1 MLRGYAMLRTL
12 TINNIALISFAEIDF
27 AKGLNIL
34 TGETGAGKSII
45 IDSLNFVLGERA
57 DKTLIRNGESEA
69 LVEAEFDEINTI
81 TQKILGEYE
90 IDFEDGLILS
100 RKMTE
105 DGKNVCR
112 INGMKVTV
120 SALKNIAQSLVDIYG
135 QHENSVLLNSDNH
148 IDILDNFIGESI
160 AIAKQEYIAAYKN
173 FKQIKSKLN
182 EYSKLTDVD
191 IRAEILSKQ
200 LEEINEANITIG
212 EEIELQKRCDM
223 YDNAEDIIRA
233 SNNAYTLLNG
243 DMENNAVD
251 NIYTAI
257 KELSSIEEYSAEISE
272 YISRLDETRIEL
284 RDIASS
290 VESIS
295 SGISVDEYEAQRDIA
310 RLSKIHNIEGK
321 YGDTEEKVL
330 AYRDK
335 IAAEVE
341 ELSNYSFMIEKLTDD
356 YNSALDNLEQKGID
370 LSDVR
375 KNYAKQFEKLVTAEL
390 KELGMPNTGFEV
402 DIVTYNDIETIANK
416 ASNNGIDIVEFLI
429 SPNLGEPLKP
439 LKKVISGGEMS
450 RFMLAIKKIT
460 AQIDGVN
467 VMVFDEI
474 DTGISG
480 KIAQVVANKLYD
492 ISNSKQVLAVTHL
505 PQLASMADAHYL
517 IEKTTD
523 NMRTNTNVK
532 LLDSTQSA
540 LEIAKMIDGI
550 SASESAVLHAEKL
563 LEIAKEYKNSQNQA

>member
-1 MLRGYAMLRTL
+1 MLRTL

-356 YNSALDNLEQKGID
+356 YNAALDNLEQKGID

-375 KNYAKQFEKLVTAEL
+375 KNYAKQFENLVTAEL

>member
-1 MLRGYAMLRTL
+1 MLRTL

-69 LVEAEFDEINTI
+69 LVEAEFDEINAI

-356 YNSALDNLEQKGID
+356 YNLALDNLEQKGID

>member
-1 MLRGYAMLRTL
+1 MLRTL

-69 LVEAEFDEINTI
+69 LVEAEFDEINLP
-81 TQKILGEYE
+81 TQKILQEYE

-120 SALKNIAQSLVDIYG
+120 SALKNIASSLVDIYG

-148 IDILDNFIGESI
+148 IDILDNFIGENI
-160 AIAKQEYIAAYKN
+160 QLAKQEYLTAYKN
-173 FKQIKSKLN
+173 FRQIKAKLS
-182 EYSKLTDVD
+182 EYNKMTDVD
-191 IRAEILSKQ
+191 IRVEILQKQ
-200 LEEINEANITIG
+200 LQEINDANIVVG
-212 EEIELQKRCDM
+212 EEEELQKRCDM
-223 YDNAEDIIRA
+223 YENAEDIVRA

-243 DMENNAVD
+243 DMENNACD

-257 KELSSIEEYSAEISE
+257 KELGNIEEFDSNIKG
-272 YISRLDETRIEL
+272 YISRLDEARIEIA
-284 RDIASS
+284 DIASS
-290 VESIS
+290 IESIS
-295 SGISVDEYEAQRDIA
+295 NGVSVDEYEAQRDIS
-310 RLSKIHNIEGK
+310 RLHTIHNIEGK
-321 YGDTEEKVL
+321 YGDSEEKVL

-335 IAAEVE
+335 IALEVD
-341 ELSNYSFMIEKLTDD
+341 ELSNYSFMLEKLTND
-356 YNSALDNLEQKGID
+356 YNIALDILEQKGID

-375 KNYAKQFEKLVTAEL
+375 KNYAKQFEKLVITEL

-416 ASNNGIDIVEFLI
+416 AGSNGIDIVEFLI

-523 NMRTNTNVK
+523 NLRTNTNAK
-532 LLDSTQSA
+532 LLNSNQSA
-540 LEIAKMIDGI
+540 FEIAKMIDGI
-550 SASESAVLHAEKL
+550 SASESAVLHASKL
-563 LEIAKEYKNSQNQA
+563 IEIANEYKSK

>member
-1 MLRGYAMLRTL
+1 MLRTL

-69 LVEAEFDEINTI
+69 LVEAEFDEINLP
-81 TQKILGEYE
+81 TQKILQEYE

-120 SALKNIAQSLVDIYG
+120 SALKNIASSLVDIYG
-135 QHENSVLLNSDNH
+135 QHENSALLNSDNH
-148 IDILDNFIGESI
+148 IDILDNFIGENI
-160 AIAKQEYIAAYKN
+160 QLAKQEYLTAYKN
-173 FKQIKSKLN
+173 FRQIKAKLS
-182 EYSKLTDVD
+182 EYNKMTDVD
-191 IRAEILSKQ
+191 IRVEILQKQ
-200 LEEINEANITIG
+200 LQEINDANIVVG
-212 EEIELQKRCDM
+212 EEEELQKRCDM
-223 YDNAEDIIRA
+223 YENAEDIVRA

-243 DMENNAVD
+243 DMENNACD

-257 KELSSIEEYSAEISE
+257 KELGNIEEFDSNIKG
-272 YISRLDETRIEL
+272 YISRLDEARIEIA
-284 RDIASS
+284 DIASS
-290 VESIS
+290 IESIS
-295 SGISVDEYEAQRDIA
+295 NGVSVDEYEAQRDIS
-310 RLSKIHNIEGK
+310 RLHTIHNIEGK
-321 YGDTEEKVL
+321 YGDSEEKVL

-335 IAAEVE
+335 IALEVD
-341 ELSNYSFMIEKLTDD
+341 ELSNYSFMLEKLTND
-356 YNSALDNLEQKGID
+356 YNIALDILEQKGID

-375 KNYAKQFEKLVTAEL
+375 KNYAKQFEKLVITEL

-416 ASNNGIDIVEFLI
+416 AGSNGIDIVEFLI

-523 NMRTNTNVK
+523 NLRTNTNAK
-532 LLDSTQSA
+532 LLNSNQSA
-540 LEIAKMIDGI
+540 FEIAKMIDGI
-550 SASESAVLHAEKL
+550 SASESAVLHASKL
-563 LEIAKEYKNSQNQA
+563 IEIANEYKSK

>member
-1 MLRGYAMLRTL
+1 MLRTL

-69 LVEAEFDEINTI
+69 LVEAEFDEINLP
-81 TQKILGEYE
+81 TQKILQEYE

-120 SALKNIAQSLVDIYG
+120 SALKNIASSLVDIYG

-148 IDILDNFIGESI
+148 IDILDNFIGENI
-160 AIAKQEYIAAYKN
+160 QLAKQEYLTAYKN
-173 FKQIKSKLN
+173 FRQIKAKLS
-182 EYSKLTDVD
+182 EYNKMTDVD
-191 IRAEILSKQ
+191 IRVEILQKQ
-200 LEEINEANITIG
+200 LQEINDANIVVG
-212 EEIELQKRCDM
+212 EEEELQKRCDM
-223 YDNAEDIIRA
+223 YENAEDIVRA

-243 DMENNAVD
+243 DMENNACD

-257 KELSSIEEYSAEISE
+257 KELGNIEEFDSNIKG
-272 YISRLDETRIEL
+272 YISRLDEARIEIA
-284 RDIASS
+284 DIASS
-290 VESIS
+290 IESIS
-295 SGISVDEYEAQRDIA
+295 NGVSVDEYEAQRDIS
-310 RLSKIHNIEGK
+310 RLHTIHNIEGK
-321 YGDTEEKVL
+321 YGDSEEKVL

-335 IAAEVE
+335 IALEVD
-341 ELSNYSFMIEKLTDD
+341 ELSNYSFMLEKLTND
-356 YNSALDNLEQKGID
+356 YNIALDILEQKGID

-375 KNYAKQFEKLVTAEL
+375 KNYAKQFEKLVITEL

-416 ASNNGIDIVEFLI
+416 AGSNGIDIVEFLI

-523 NMRTNTNVK
+523 NLRTNTNAK
-532 LLDSTQSA
+532 LLNSNQSA
-540 LEIAKMIDGI
+540 FEIAKMIDGI
-550 SASESAVLHAEKL
+550 SAIESAVLHASKL
-563 LEIAKEYKNSQNQA
+563 IEIANEYKSK

>member
-1 MLRGYAMLRTL
+1 MLRTL

-27 AKGLNIL
+27 ARGLNIL

-57 DKTLIRNGESEA
+57 DKTLIRNGENEA
-69 LVEAEFDEINTI
+69 VVEAEFDEINLI
-81 TQKILGEYE
+81 TQKILQEYE

-112 INGMKVTV
+112 INGIKVTV
-120 SALKNIAQSLVDIYG
+120 SALKNIASSLVDIYG

-148 IDILDNFIGESI
+148 IDILDNFIGEKI
-160 AIAKQEYIAAYKN
+160 AFAKQEYLDAYKN

-182 EYSKLTDVD
+182 EYSKMTDVD
-191 IRAEILSKQ
+191 IKVEILNKQ
-200 LEEINEANITIG
+200 LEEINEVNICIG
-212 EEIELQKRCDM
+212 EEEELQKKCEM
-223 YDNAEDIIRA
+223 YENAEDILRT
-233 SNNAYTLLNG
+233 SDNVYTLLNG
-243 DMENNAVD
+243 DMQNNACD

-257 KELSSIEEYSAEISE
+257 RELGKIEEYNNEIAG
-272 YISRLDETRIEL
+272 YISRLDEARIEIA
-284 RDIASS
+284 DIASS
-290 VESIS
+290 VESIAS
-295 SGISVDEYEAQRDIA
+295 SVSVDEYEAQRDIA
-310 RLSKIHNIEGK
+310 RLAQIHNLEGK
-321 YGDTEEKVL
+321 YGDSEEKII

-335 IAAEVE
+335 IAEEIE
-341 ELSNYSFMIEKLTDD
+341 ELSNYSFMLEKLTND
-356 YNSALDNLEQKGID
+356 YIIALDNLEQKGID

-375 KNYAKQFEKLVTAEL
+375 KTYAKQFENLVVSEL
-390 KELGMPNTGFEV
+390 KELGMSNTGFEV

-416 ASNNGIDIVEFLI
+416 AGSNGIDIVEFLI

-505 PQLASMADAHYL
+505 PQLASMADCHYL

-532 LLDSTQSA
+532 LLNNEQSA
-540 LEIAKMIDGI
+540 FEIAKMIDGI

-563 LEIAKEYKNSQNQA
+563 LEIAKEYKQK

>member
-1 MLRGYAMLRTL
+1 MLRTL

-69 LVEAEFDEINTI
+69 LVEAEFDEINLP
-81 TQKILGEYE
+81 TQKILQEYE

-120 SALKNIAQSLVDIYG
+120 SALKNIASSLVDIYG

-148 IDILDNFIGESI
+148 IDILDNFIGENI
-160 AIAKQEYIAAYKN
+160 QLAKQEYLTAYKN
-173 FKQIKSKLN
+173 FRQIKAKLS
-182 EYSKLTDVD
+182 EYNKMTDVD
-191 IRAEILSKQ
+191 IRVEILQKQ
-200 LEEINEANITIG
+200 LQEINDANIVVG
-212 EEIELQKRCDM
+212 EEEELQKRCDM
-223 YDNAEDIIRA
+223 YENAEEIVRA

-243 DMENNAVD
+243 DMENNACD

-257 KELSSIEEYSAEISE
+257 KELGNIEEFDSNIKG
-272 YISRLDETRIEL
+272 YISRLDEARIEIA
-284 RDIASS
+284 DIASS
-290 VESIS
+290 IESIS
-295 SGISVDEYEAQRDIA
+295 NGVSVDEYEAQRDIS
-310 RLSKIHNIEGK
+310 RLHTIHNIEGK
-321 YGDTEEKVL
+321 YGDSEEKVL

-335 IAAEVE
+335 IALEVD
-341 ELSNYSFMIEKLTDD
+341 ELSNYSFMLEKLTND
-356 YNSALDNLEQKGID
+356 YNIALDILEQKGID

-375 KNYAKQFEKLVTAEL
+375 KNYAKQFEKLVITEL

-416 ASNNGIDIVEFLI
+416 AGSNGIDIVEFLI

-523 NMRTNTNVK
+523 NLRTNTNVK
-532 LLDSTQSA
+532 LLNSNQSA
-540 LEIAKMIDGI
+540 FEIAKMIDGI
-550 SASESAVLHAEKL
+550 SASESAVLHASKL
-563 LEIAKEYKNSQNQA
+563 IEIANEYKSK

>member
-1 MLRGYAMLRTL
+1 MLRTL

-69 LVEAEFDEINTI
+69 LVEAEFDEINLP
-81 TQKILGEYE
+81 TQKILQEYE
-90 IDFEDGLILS
+90 IDFEYGLILS

-120 SALKNIAQSLVDIYG
+120 SALKNIASSLVDIYG

-148 IDILDNFIGESI
+148 IDILDNFIGENI
-160 AIAKQEYIAAYKN
+160 QLAKQEYLTAYKN
-173 FKQIKSKLN
+173 FRQIKAKLS
-182 EYSKLTDVD
+182 EYNKMTDVD
-191 IRAEILSKQ
+191 IRVEILQKQ
-200 LEEINEANITIG
+200 LQEINDANIVVG
-212 EEIELQKRCDM
+212 EEEELQKRCDM
-223 YDNAEDIIRA
+223 YENAEDIVRA

-243 DMENNAVD
+243 DMENNACD

-257 KELSSIEEYSAEISE
+257 KELGNIEEFDSNIKG
-272 YISRLDETRIEL
+272 YISRLDEARIEIA
-284 RDIASS
+284 DIASS
-290 VESIS
+290 IESIS
-295 SGISVDEYEAQRDIA
+295 NGVSVDEYEAQRDIS
-310 RLSKIHNIEGK
+310 RLHTIHNIEGK
-321 YGDTEEKVL
+321 YGDSEEKVL

-335 IAAEVE
+335 IALEVD
-341 ELSNYSFMIEKLTDD
+341 ELSNYSFMLEKLTND
-356 YNSALDNLEQKGID
+356 YNIALDILEQKGID

-375 KNYAKQFEKLVTAEL
+375 KNYAKQFEKLVITEL

-416 ASNNGIDIVEFLI
+416 AGSNGIDIVEFLI

-523 NMRTNTNVK
+523 NLRTNTNVK
-532 LLDSTQSA
+532 LLNSNQSA
-540 LEIAKMIDGI
+540 FEIAKMIDGI
-550 SASESAVLHAEKL
+550 SASESAVLHASKL
-563 LEIAKEYKNSQNQA
+563 IEIANEYKSK

>member
-1 MLRGYAMLRTL
+1 MLRTL

-69 LVEAEFDEINTI
+69 LVEAEFDEINLP
-81 TQKILGEYE
+81 TQKILQEYE

-120 SALKNIAQSLVDIYG
+120 SALKNIASSLVDIYG

-148 IDILDNFIGESI
+148 IDILDNFIGENI
-160 AIAKQEYIAAYKN
+160 QLAKQEYLTAYKN
-173 FKQIKSKLN
+173 FRQIKAKLS
-182 EYSKLTDVD
+182 EYNKMTDVD
-191 IRAEILSKQ
+191 IRVEILQKQ
-200 LEEINEANITIG
+200 LQEINDANIVIG
-212 EEIELQKRCDM
+212 EEEELQKRCDM
-223 YDNAEDIIRA
+223 YENAEDIVRA

-243 DMENNAVD
+243 DMENNACD

-257 KELSSIEEYSAEISE
+257 KELGNIEEFDSNIKG
-272 YISRLDETRIEL
+272 YISRLDEARIEIA
-284 RDIASS
+284 DIASS
-290 VESIS
+290 IESIS
-295 SGISVDEYEAQRDIA
+295 NGVSVDEYEAQRDIS
-310 RLSKIHNIEGK
+310 RLHTIHNIEGK
-321 YGDTEEKVL
+321 YGDSEEKVL

-335 IAAEVE
+335 IALEVD
-341 ELSNYSFMIEKLTDD
+341 ELSNYSFMLEKLTND
-356 YNSALDNLEQKGID
+356 YNIALDILEQKGID

-375 KNYAKQFEKLVTAEL
+375 KNYAKQFEKLVITEL

-416 ASNNGIDIVEFLI
+416 AGSNGIDIVEFLI

-523 NMRTNTNVK
+523 NLRTNTNVK
-532 LLDSTQSA
+532 LLNSNQSA
-540 LEIAKMIDGI
+540 FEIAKMIDGI
-550 SASESAVLHAEKL
+550 SASESAVLHASKL
-563 LEIAKEYKNSQNQA
+563 IEIANEYKSK

>member
-1 MLRGYAMLRTL
+1 MLRTL

-69 LVEAEFDEINTI
+69 LVEAEFDEINLP
-81 TQKILGEYE
+81 TQKILQEYE

-120 SALKNIAQSLVDIYG
+120 SALKNIASSLVDIYG

-148 IDILDNFIGESI
+148 IDILDNFIGENI
-160 AIAKQEYIAAYKN
+160 QLAKQEYLTAYKN
-173 FKQIKSKLN
+173 FRQIKAKLS
-182 EYSKLTDVD
+182 EYNKMTDVD
-191 IRAEILSKQ
+191 IRVEILQKQ
-200 LEEINEANITIG
+200 LQEINDANIAIG
-212 EEIELQKRCDM
+212 EEEELQKRCDM
-223 YDNAEDIIRA
+223 YENAEDIVRA

-243 DMENNAVD
+243 DMENNACD

-257 KELSSIEEYSAEISE
+257 KELGNIEEFDSNIKG
-272 YISRLDETRIEL
+272 YISRLDEARIEIA
-284 RDIASS
+284 DIASS
-290 VESIS
+290 IESIS
-295 SGISVDEYEAQRDIA
+295 NGVSVDEYEAQRDIS
-310 RLSKIHNIEGK
+310 RLHTIHNIEGK
-321 YGDTEEKVL
+321 YGDSEEKVL

-335 IAAEVE
+335 IALEVD
-341 ELSNYSFMIEKLTDD
+341 ELSNYSFMLEKLTND
-356 YNSALDNLEQKGID
+356 YNIALDILEQKGID

-375 KNYAKQFEKLVTAEL
+375 KNYAKQFEKLVITEL

-416 ASNNGIDIVEFLI
+416 AGSNGIDIVEFLI

-523 NMRTNTNVK
+523 NLRTNTNVK
-532 LLDSTQSA
+532 LLNSNQSA
-540 LEIAKMIDGI
+540 FEIAKMIDGI
-550 SASESAVLHAEKL
+550 SASESAVLHASKL
-563 LEIAKEYKNSQNQA
+563 IEIANEYKSK

>member
-1 MLRGYAMLRTL
+1 MLRTL

-69 LVEAEFDEINTI
+69 LVEAEFDEINLP
-81 TQKILGEYE
+81 TQKILQEYE

-120 SALKNIAQSLVDIYG
+120 SALKNIASSLVDIYG

-148 IDILDNFIGESI
+148 IDILDNFIGENI
-160 AIAKQEYIAAYKN
+160 QLAKQEYLTAYKN
-173 FKQIKSKLN
+173 FRQIKAKLS
-182 EYSKLTDVD
+182 EYNKMTDVD
-191 IRAEILSKQ
+191 IRVEILQKQ
-200 LEEINEANITIG
+200 LQEINDANIVVG
-212 EEIELQKRCDM
+212 EEEELQKRCDM
-223 YDNAEDIIRA
+223 YENAEEIVRA

-243 DMENNAVD
+243 DMENNACD

-257 KELSSIEEYSAEISE
+257 KQLGNIEEFDSNIKG
-272 YISRLDETRIEL
+272 YISRLDEARIEIA
-284 RDIASS
+284 DIASS
-290 VESIS
+290 IESIS
-295 SGISVDEYEAQRDIA
+295 NGVSVDEYEAQRDIS
-310 RLSKIHNIEGK
+310 RLHTIHNIEGK
-321 YGDTEEKVL
+321 YGDSEEKVL

-335 IAAEVE
+335 IALEVD
-341 ELSNYSFMIEKLTDD
+341 ELSNYSFMLEKLTND
-356 YNSALDNLEQKGID
+356 YNIALDILEQKGID

-375 KNYAKQFEKLVTAEL
+375 KNYAKQFEKLVITEL

-416 ASNNGIDIVEFLI
+416 AGSNGIDIVEFLI

-523 NMRTNTNVK
+523 NLRTNTNVK
-532 LLDSTQSA
+532 LLNSNQSA
-540 LEIAKMIDGI
+540 FEIAKMIDGI
-550 SASESAVLHAEKL
+550 SASESAVLHASKL
-563 LEIAKEYKNSQNQA
+563 IEIANNYKSN

>member
-1 MLRGYAMLRTL
+1 MLRTL

-57 DKTLIRNGESEA
+57 DKTLIRNGECEA
-69 LVEAEFDEINTI
+69 LVEAEFDEINLP
-81 TQKILGEYE
+81 TQKILQEYE

-120 SALKNIAQSLVDIYG
+120 SALKNIASSLVDIYG

-148 IDILDNFIGESI
+148 IDILDNFIGENI
-160 AIAKQEYIAAYKN
+160 QLAKQEYLTAYKN
-173 FKQIKSKLN
+173 FRQIKAKLS
-182 EYSKLTDVD
+182 EYNKMTDVD
-191 IRAEILSKQ
+191 IRVEILQKQ
-200 LEEINEANITIG
+200 LQEINDANIVIG
-212 EEIELQKRCDM
+212 EEEELQKRCDM
-223 YDNAEDIIRA
+223 YDNAEEIVRA

-243 DMENNAVD
+243 DMENNACD

-257 KELSSIEEYSAEISE
+257 KELGNIEEFDSNIKD
-272 YISRLDETRIEL
+272 YISRLDEARIEIA
-284 RDIASS
+284 DIASS
-290 VESIS
+290 IESIS
-295 SGISVDEYEAQRDIA
+295 NGVSVDEYEAQRDIA
-310 RLSKIHNIEGK
+310 RLHTIHNIEGK
-321 YGDTEEKVL
+321 YGDSEEKVL

-335 IAAEVE
+335 IALEVD
-341 ELSNYSFMIEKLTDD
+341 ELSNYSFMLEKLTND
-356 YNSALDNLEQKGID
+356 YNIALDILEQKGID

-375 KNYAKQFEKLVTAEL
+375 KNYAKQFEKLVITEL

-416 ASNNGIDIVEFLI
+416 AGSNGIDIVEFLI

-523 NMRTNTNVK
+523 NLRTNTNVK
-532 LLDSTQSA
+532 LLNSNQSA
-540 LEIAKMIDGI
+540 FEIAKMIDGI
-550 SASESAVLHAEKL
+550 SASESAVLHASKL
-563 LEIAKEYKNSQNQA
+563 IEIANEYKSK

>member
-1 MLRGYAMLRTL
+1 MLRTL

-69 LVEAEFDEINTI
+69 LVEAEFDEINLP
-81 TQKILGEYE
+81 TQKILQEYE

-120 SALKNIAQSLVDIYG
+120 SALKNIASSLVDIYG

-148 IDILDNFIGESI
+148 IDILDNFIGENI
-160 AIAKQEYIAAYKN
+160 QLAKQEYLTAYKN
-173 FKQIKSKLN
+173 FRQIKAKLS
-182 EYSKLTDVD
+182 EYNKMTDVD
-191 IRAEILSKQ
+191 IRVEILQKQ
-200 LEEINEANITIG
+200 LQEINDANIVVG
-212 EEIELQKRCDM
+212 EEEELQKRCDM
-223 YDNAEDIIRA
+223 YENAEDIVRA

-243 DMENNAVD
+243 DMDNNACD

-257 KELSSIEEYSAEISE
+257 KELGNIEEFDSNIKG
-272 YISRLDETRIEL
+272 YISRLDEARIEIA
-284 RDIASS
+284 DIASS
-290 VESIS
+290 IESIS
-295 SGISVDEYEAQRDIA
+295 NGVSVDEYEAQRDIS
-310 RLSKIHNIEGK
+310 RLHTIHNIEGK
-321 YGDTEEKVL
+321 YGDSEEKVL

-335 IAAEVE
+335 IALEVD
-341 ELSNYSFMIEKLTDD
+341 ELSNYSFMLEKLTND
-356 YNSALDNLEQKGID
+356 YNIALDILEQKGID

-375 KNYAKQFEKLVTAEL
+375 KNYAKQFEKLVITEL

-416 ASNNGIDIVEFLI
+416 AGSNGIDIVEFLI

-517 IEKTTD
+517 IEKTTV
-523 NMRTNTNVK
+523 NLRTNTNVK
-532 LLDSTQSA
+532 LLNSNQSA
-540 LEIAKMIDGI
+540 FEIAKMIDGI
-550 SASESAVLHAEKL
+550 SASESAVLHASKL
-563 LEIAKEYKNSQNQA
+563 IEIANEYKSK

>member
-1 MLRGYAMLRTL
+1 MLRTL

-27 AKGLNIL
+27 ARGLNIL

-57 DKTLIRNGESEA
+57 DKTLIRNGENEA
-69 LVEAEFDEINTI
+69 VVEAEFDEINLI
-81 TQKILGEYE
+81 TQKILQEYE

-112 INGMKVTV
+112 INGIKVTV
-120 SALKNIAQSLVDIYG
+120 SALKNIASSLVDIYG

-148 IDILDNFIGESI
+148 IDILDNFIGEKI
-160 AIAKQEYIAAYKN
+160 AFAKQEYLDAYKN

-182 EYSKLTDVD
+182 EYSKMTDVD
-191 IRAEILSKQ
+191 IKVEILNKQ
-200 LEEINEANITIG
+200 LEEINEVNICIG
-212 EEIELQKRCDM
+212 EEEELQKKCEM
-223 YDNAEDIIRA
+223 YENAEDILRT
-233 SNNAYTLLNG
+233 SDNVYTLLNG
-243 DMENNAVD
+243 DMQNNACD

-257 KELSSIEEYSAEISE
+257 KELGKIEEYNNEIAG
-272 YISRLDETRIEL
+272 YISRLDEARIEIA
-284 RDIASS
+284 DIASS
-290 VESIS
+290 VESIAS
-295 SGISVDEYEAQRDIA
+295 SVSVDEYEAQRDIT
-310 RLSKIHNIEGK
+310 RLAQIHNLEGK
-321 YGDTEEKVL
+321 YGDSEEKII

-335 IAAEVE
+335 IAEEIE
-341 ELSNYSFMIEKLTDD
+341 ELSNYSFMLEKLTND
-356 YNSALDNLEQKGID
+356 YSIALDNLEQKGID

-375 KNYAKQFEKLVTAEL
+375 KTYAKQFENLVVSEL
-390 KELGMPNTGFEV
+390 KELGMSNTGFEV

-416 ASNNGIDIVEFLI
+416 AGSNGIDIVEFLI

-505 PQLASMADAHYL
+505 PQLASMADCHYL

-532 LLDSTQSA
+532 LLINEQSA
-540 LEIAKMIDGI
+540 FEIAKMIDGI

-563 LEIAKEYKNSQNQA
+563 LEIAKEYKQK

>member
-1 MLRGYAMLRTL
+1 MLRTL

-27 AKGLNIL
+27 ARGLNIL

-57 DKTLIRNGESEA
+57 DKTLIRNGENEA
-69 LVEAEFDEINTI
+69 VVEAEFDEINLI
-81 TQKILGEYE
+81 TQKILQEYE

-112 INGMKVTV
+112 INGIKVTV
-120 SALKNIAQSLVDIYG
+120 SALKNIASSLVDIYG

-148 IDILDNFIGESI
+148 IDILDNFIGEKI
-160 AIAKQEYIAAYKN
+160 AFAKQEYLDAYKN

-182 EYSKLTDVD
+182 EYSKMTDVD
-191 IRAEILSKQ
+191 IKIEILNKQ
-200 LEEINEANITIG
+200 LEEINEVNICIG
-212 EEIELQKRCDM
+212 EEEELQKKCEM
-223 YDNAEDIIRA
+223 YENAEDILRT
-233 SNNAYTLLNG
+233 SDNVYTLLNG
-243 DMENNAVD
+243 DMQNNACD

-257 KELSSIEEYSAEISE
+257 KELGKIEEYNNKIAG
-272 YISRLDETRIEL
+272 YISRLDEARIEIA
-284 RDIASS
+284 DIASS
-290 VESIS
+290 VESIAS
-295 SGISVDEYEAQRDIA
+295 SVSVDEYEAQRDIA
-310 RLSKIHNIEGK
+310 RLAQIHNLEGK
-321 YGDTEEKVL
+321 YGDSEEKII

-335 IAAEVE
+335 IAEEIE
-341 ELSNYSFMIEKLTDD
+341 ELSNYSFMLEKLTND
-356 YNSALDNLEQKGID
+356 YSIALDNLEQKGID

-375 KNYAKQFEKLVTAEL
+375 KTYAKQFENLVVSEL

-416 ASNNGIDIVEFLI
+416 AGSNGIDIVEFLI

-505 PQLASMADAHYL
+505 PQLASMADCHYL

-532 LLDSTQSA
+532 LLSNEQSA
-540 LEIAKMIDGI
+540 FEIAKMIDGI

-563 LEIAKEYKNSQNQA
+563 LEIAKEYKQK

>member
-1 MLRGYAMLRTL
+1 MLRTL

-69 LVEAEFDEINTI
+69 LVEAEFDEINLP
-81 TQKILGEYE
+81 TQKILQEYE

-120 SALKNIAQSLVDIYG
+120 SALKNIASSLVDIYG

-148 IDILDNFIGESI
+148 IDILDNFIGENI
-160 AIAKQEYIAAYKN
+160 QLAKQEYLTAYKN
-173 FKQIKSKLN
+173 FRQIKAKLS
-182 EYSKLTDVD
+182 EYNKMTDVD
-191 IRAEILSKQ
+191 IRVEILQKQ
-200 LEEINEANITIG
+200 LQEINDANIVIG
-212 EEIELQKRCDM
+212 EEEELQKRCDM
-223 YDNAEDIIRA
+223 YENAEDIVRA

-243 DMENNAVD
+243 DMENNACD

-257 KELSSIEEYSAEISE
+257 KELGNIEEFDSNIKG
-272 YISRLDETRIEL
+272 YISRLDEARIEIA
-284 RDIASS
+284 DIASS
-290 VESIS
+290 IESIS
-295 SGISVDEYEAQRDIA
+295 NGVSMDEYEAQRDIS
-310 RLSKIHNIEGK
+310 RLHTIHNIEGK
-321 YGDTEEKVL
+321 YGDSEEKVL

-335 IAAEVE
+335 IALEVD
-341 ELSNYSFMIEKLTDD
+341 ELSNYSFMLEKLTND
-356 YNSALDNLEQKGID
+356 YNIALDILEQKGID

-375 KNYAKQFEKLVTAEL
+375 KNYAKQFEKLVITEL

-416 ASNNGIDIVEFLI
+416 AGSNGIDIVEFLI

-523 NMRTNTNVK
+523 NLRTNTNVK
-532 LLDSTQSA
+532 LLNSNQSA
-540 LEIAKMIDGI
+540 FEIAKMIDGI
-550 SASESAVLHAEKL
+550 SASESAVLHASKL
-563 LEIAKEYKNSQNQA
+563 IEIANEYKSK

>member
-1 MLRGYAMLRTL
+1 MLRTL

-69 LVEAEFDEINTI
+69 LVEAEFDEINLP
-81 TQKILGEYE
+81 TQKILQEYE

-120 SALKNIAQSLVDIYG
+120 SALKNIASSLVDIYG

-148 IDILDNFIGESI
+148 IDILDNFIGENI
-160 AIAKQEYIAAYKN
+160 QLAKQEYLTAYKN
-173 FKQIKSKLN
+173 FRQIKAKLS
-182 EYSKLTDVD
+182 EYNKMTDVD
-191 IRAEILSKQ
+191 IRVEILQKQ
-200 LEEINEANITIG
+200 LQEINDANIVVG
-212 EEIELQKRCDM
+212 EEEELQKRCDM
-223 YDNAEDIIRA
+223 YENAEEIVRA

-243 DMENNAVD
+243 DMENNACD

-257 KELSSIEEYSAEISE
+257 KQLGNIEEFDSNING
-272 YISRLDETRIEL
+272 YISRLDEARIEIA
-284 RDIASS
+284 DIASS
-290 VESIS
+290 IESIS
-295 SGISVDEYEAQRDIA
+295 NGVSVDEYEAQRDIS
-310 RLSKIHNIEGK
+310 RLHTIHNIEGK
-321 YGDTEEKVL
+321 YGDSEEKVL

-335 IAAEVE
+335 IALEVD
-341 ELSNYSFMIEKLTDD
+341 ELSNYSFMLEKLTND
-356 YNSALDNLEQKGID
+356 YNIALDILEQKGID

-375 KNYAKQFEKLVTAEL
+375 KNYAKQFEKLVITEL

-416 ASNNGIDIVEFLI
+416 AGSNGIDIVEFLI

-523 NMRTNTNVK
+523 NLRTNTNVK
-532 LLDSTQSA
+532 LLNSNQSA
-540 LEIAKMIDGI
+540 FEIAKMIDGI
-550 SASESAVLHAEKL
+550 SASESAVLHASKL
-563 LEIAKEYKNSQNQA
+563 IEIANNYKSN

>member
-1 MLRGYAMLRTL
+1 M
-12 TINNIALISFAEIDF
+12 
-27 AKGLNIL
+27 
-34 TGETGAGKSII
+34 
-45 IDSLNFVLGERA
+45 
-57 DKTLIRNGESEA
+57 
-69 LVEAEFDEINTI
+69 
-81 TQKILGEYE
+81 
-90 IDFEDGLILS
+90 
-100 RKMTE
+100 
-105 DGKNVCR
+105 
-112 INGMKVTV
+112 
-120 SALKNIAQSLVDIYG
+120 VDIYG

-148 IDILDNFIGESI
+148 IDILDNFIGENI
-160 AIAKQEYIAAYKN
+160 QLAKQEYLTAYKN
-173 FKQIKSKLN
+173 FRQIKAKLS
-182 EYSKLTDVD
+182 EYNKMTDVD
-191 IRAEILSKQ
+191 IRVEILQKQ
-200 LEEINEANITIG
+200 LQEINDANIVIG
-212 EEIELQKRCDM
+212 EEEELQKRCDM
-223 YDNAEDIIRA
+223 YDNAEEIVRA

-243 DMENNAVD
+243 DMENNACD

-257 KELSSIEEYSAEISE
+257 KELGNIEEFDSNIKD
-272 YISRLDETRIEL
+272 YISRLDEARIEIA
-284 RDIASS
+284 DIASS
-290 VESIS
+290 IESIS
-295 SGISVDEYEAQRDIA
+295 NGVSVDEYEAQRDIS
-310 RLSKIHNIEGK
+310 RLHTIHNIEGK
-321 YGDTEEKVL
+321 YGDSEEKVL

-335 IAAEVE
+335 IALEVD
-341 ELSNYSFMIEKLTDD
+341 ELSNYSFMLEKLTND
-356 YNSALDNLEQKGID
+356 YNIALDILEQKGID

-375 KNYAKQFEKLVTAEL
+375 KNYAKQFEKLVITEL

-416 ASNNGIDIVEFLI
+416 AGSNGIDIVEFLI

-523 NMRTNTNVK
+523 N
-532 LLDSTQSA
+532 
-540 LEIAKMIDGI
+540 
-550 SASESAVLHAEKL
+550 
-563 LEIAKEYKNSQNQA
+563 

>member
-1 MLRGYAMLRTL
+1 MLRTL

-27 AKGLNIL
+27 ARGLNIL

-57 DKTLIRNGESEA
+57 DKTLIRNGENEA
-69 LVEAEFDEINTI
+69 VVEAEFDEINLI
-81 TQKILGEYE
+81 TQKILQEYE

-112 INGMKVTV
+112 INGIKVTV
-120 SALKNIAQSLVDIYG
+120 SALKNIASSLVDIYG

-148 IDILDNFIGESI
+148 IDILDNFIGEKI
-160 AIAKQEYIAAYKN
+160 AFAKQEYLDAYKN

-182 EYSKLTDVD
+182 EYSKMTDVD
-191 IRAEILSKQ
+191 IKVEILNKQ
-200 LEEINEANITIG
+200 LEEINEVNICIG
-212 EEIELQKRCDM
+212 EEEELQKKCEM
-223 YDNAEDIIRA
+223 YENAEDILRT
-233 SNNAYTLLNG
+233 SDNVYTLLNG
-243 DMENNAVD
+243 DMQNNACD

-257 KELSSIEEYSAEISE
+257 RELGKIEEYNNEIAG
-272 YISRLDETRIEL
+272 YISRLDEARIEIA
-284 RDIASS
+284 DIASS
-290 VESIS
+290 VESIAS
-295 SGISVDEYEAQRDIA
+295 SVSVDEYEAQRDIV
-310 RLSKIHNIEGK
+310 RLAQIHNLEGK
-321 YGDTEEKVL
+321 YGDSEEKII

-335 IAAEVE
+335 IAEEIE
-341 ELSNYSFMIEKLTDD
+341 ELSNYSFMLEKLTND
-356 YNSALDNLEQKGID
+356 YSIALDNLEQKGID

-375 KNYAKQFEKLVTAEL
+375 KTYAKQFENLVVSEL
-390 KELGMPNTGFEV
+390 KELGMSNTGFEV

-416 ASNNGIDIVEFLI
+416 AGSNGIDIVEFLI

-505 PQLASMADAHYL
+505 PQLASMADCHYL

-532 LLDSTQSA
+532 LLSNEQSA
-540 LEIAKMIDGI
+540 FEIAKMIDGI

-563 LEIAKEYKNSQNQA
+563 LEIAKEYKQK

>member
-1 MLRGYAMLRTL
+1 MLRTL

-27 AKGLNIL
+27 ARGLNIL

-57 DKTLIRNGESEA
+57 DKTLIKNGENEA
-69 LVEAEFDEINTI
+69 VVEAEFDEINLI
-81 TQKILGEYE
+81 TQKILQEYE
-90 IDFEDGLILS
+90 IEFEDGLILS

-112 INGMKVTV
+112 INGIKVTV
-120 SALKNIAQSLVDIYG
+120 SALKNIASSLVDIYG

-148 IDILDNFIGESI
+148 IDILDNFIGEKI
-160 AIAKQEYIAAYKN
+160 AFAKQEYLDAYKN

-182 EYSKLTDVD
+182 EYSKMTDVD
-191 IRAEILSKQ
+191 IKIEILNKQ
-200 LEEINEANITIG
+200 LEEINEVNICIG
-212 EEIELQKRCDM
+212 EEEELQKKCEM
-223 YDNAEDIIRA
+223 YENAEDILRT
-233 SNNAYTLLNG
+233 SDNVYTLLNG
-243 DMENNAVD
+243 DMQNNACD

-257 KELSSIEEYSAEISE
+257 KELGKIEEYNNKIAG
-272 YISRLDETRIEL
+272 YISRLDEARIEIA
-284 RDIASS
+284 DIASS
-290 VESIS
+290 VESIAS
-295 SGISVDEYEAQRDIA
+295 SVSVDEYEAQRDIA
-310 RLSKIHNIEGK
+310 RLAQIHNLEGK
-321 YGDTEEKVL
+321 YGDSEEKII

-335 IAAEVE
+335 IAEEIE
-341 ELSNYSFMIEKLTDD
+341 ELSNYSFMLEKLTND
-356 YNSALDNLEQKGID
+356 YSIALDNLEQKGID

-375 KNYAKQFEKLVTAEL
+375 KTYAKQFENLVVSEL

-416 ASNNGIDIVEFLI
+416 AGSNGIDIVEFLI

-505 PQLASMADAHYL
+505 PQLASMADCHYL

-532 LLDSTQSA
+532 LLSNEQSA
-540 LEIAKMIDGI
+540 FEIAKMIDGI

-563 LEIAKEYKNSQNQA
+563 LEIAKEYKQK

>member
-1 MLRGYAMLRTL
+1 MLRTL

-69 LVEAEFDEINTI
+69 LVEAEFDEINLP
-81 TQKILGEYE
+81 TQKILQEYE

-120 SALKNIAQSLVDIYG
+120 SALKNIASSLVDIYG

-148 IDILDNFIGESI
+148 IDILDNFIGENI
-160 AIAKQEYIAAYKN
+160 QLAKQEYLTAYKN
-173 FKQIKSKLN
+173 FKQIKAKLS
-182 EYSKLTDVD
+182 EYNKMTDVD
-191 IRAEILSKQ
+191 IRVEILQKQ
-200 LEEINEANITIG
+200 LQEINDANIVVG
-212 EEIELQKRCDM
+212 EEEELQKRCDM
-223 YDNAEDIIRA
+223 YENAEDIVRA

-243 DMENNAVD
+243 DMENNACD

-257 KELSSIEEYSAEISE
+257 KELGNIEEFDSNIKG
-272 YISRLDETRIEL
+272 YISRLDEARIEIA
-284 RDIASS
+284 DIASS
-290 VESIS
+290 IESIS
-295 SGISVDEYEAQRDIA
+295 NGVSVDEYEAQRDIS
-310 RLSKIHNIEGK
+310 RLHTIHNIEGK
-321 YGDTEEKVL
+321 YGDSEEKVL

-335 IAAEVE
+335 IALEVD
-341 ELSNYSFMIEKLTDD
+341 ELSNYSFMLEKLTND
-356 YNSALDNLEQKGID
+356 YNIALDILEQKGID

-375 KNYAKQFEKLVTAEL
+375 KNYAKQFEKLVITEL

-416 ASNNGIDIVEFLI
+416 AGSNGIDIVEFLI

-523 NMRTNTNVK
+523 NLRTNTNVK
-532 LLDSTQSA
+532 LLNSNQSA
-540 LEIAKMIDGI
+540 FEIAKMIDGI
-550 SASESAVLHAEKL
+550 SASESAVLHASKL
-563 LEIAKEYKNSQNQA
+563 IEIANEYKSK

>member
-1 MLRGYAMLRTL
+1 MLRTL

-69 LVEAEFDEINTI
+69 LVEAEFDEINLP
-81 TQKILGEYE
+81 TQKILQEYE

-120 SALKNIAQSLVDIYG
+120 SALKNIASSLVDIYG

-148 IDILDNFIGESI
+148 IDILDNFIGENI
-160 AIAKQEYIAAYKN
+160 QLAKQEYLTAYKN
-173 FKQIKSKLN
+173 FRQIKAKLS
-182 EYSKLTDVD
+182 EYNKMTDVD
-191 IRAEILSKQ
+191 IRVEILQKQ
-200 LEEINEANITIG
+200 LQEINDANIVIG
-212 EEIELQKRCDM
+212 EEEELQKRCDM
-223 YDNAEDIIRA
+223 YENAEDIVRA

-243 DMENNAVD
+243 DMENNACD

-257 KELSSIEEYSAEISE
+257 KELGNIEEFDSNIKG
-272 YISRLDETRIEL
+272 YISRLDEARIEIA
-284 RDIASS
+284 DIASS
-290 VESIS
+290 IESIS
-295 SGISVDEYEAQRDIA
+295 NGVSVDEYEAQRDIS
-310 RLSKIHNIEGK
+310 RLHTIHNIEGK
-321 YGDTEEKVL
+321 YGDSEEKVL

-335 IAAEVE
+335 IALEVD
-341 ELSNYSFMIEKLTDD
+341 ELSNYSFMLEKLTND
-356 YNSALDNLEQKGID
+356 YNIALDILEQKGID

-375 KNYAKQFEKLVTAEL
+375 KNYAKQFEKLVITEL

-416 ASNNGIDIVEFLI
+416 AGSNGIDIVEFLI

-523 NMRTNTNVK
+523 NLRTNTNAK
-532 LLDSTQSA
+532 LLNSNQSA
-540 LEIAKMIDGI
+540 FEIAKMIDGI
-550 SASESAVLHAEKL
+550 SASESAVLHASKL
-563 LEIAKEYKNSQNQA
+563 IEIANEYKSK

>member
-1 MLRGYAMLRTL
+1 MLRTL

-27 AKGLNIL
+27 ARGLNIL

-57 DKTLIRNGESEA
+57 DKTLIRNGENEA
-69 LVEAEFDEINTI
+69 VVEAEFDEINLI
-81 TQKILGEYE
+81 TQKILQEYE
-90 IDFEDGLILS
+90 IEFEDGLILS

-112 INGMKVTV
+112 INGIKVTV
-120 SALKNIAQSLVDIYG
+120 SALKNIASSLVDIYG

-148 IDILDNFIGESI
+148 IDILDNFIGEKI
-160 AIAKQEYIAAYKN
+160 AFAKQEYLDAYKN

-182 EYSKLTDVD
+182 EYSKMTDVD
-191 IRAEILSKQ
+191 IKIEILNKQ
-200 LEEINEANITIG
+200 LEEINEVNICIG
-212 EEIELQKRCDM
+212 EEEELQKKCEM
-223 YDNAEDIIRA
+223 YENAEDILRT
-233 SNNAYTLLNG
+233 SDNVYTLLNG
-243 DMENNAVD
+243 DMQNNACD

-257 KELSSIEEYSAEISE
+257 KELGKIEEYNNKIAG
-272 YISRLDETRIEL
+272 YISRLDEARIEIA
-284 RDIASS
+284 DIASS
-290 VESIS
+290 VESIAS
-295 SGISVDEYEAQRDIA
+295 SVSVDEYEAQRDIA
-310 RLSKIHNIEGK
+310 RLAQIHNLEGK
-321 YGDTEEKVL
+321 YGDSEEKII

-335 IAAEVE
+335 IAEEIE
-341 ELSNYSFMIEKLTDD
+341 ELSNYSFMLEKLTND
-356 YNSALDNLEQKGID
+356 YSIALDNLEQKGID

-375 KNYAKQFEKLVTAEL
+375 KTYAKQFENLVVSEL

-416 ASNNGIDIVEFLI
+416 AGSNGIDIVEFLI

-505 PQLASMADAHYL
+505 PQLASMADCHYL

-532 LLDSTQSA
+532 LLSNEQSA
-540 LEIAKMIDGI
+540 FEIAKMIDGI

-563 LEIAKEYKNSQNQA
+563 LEIAKEYKQK

>member
-1 MLRGYAMLRTL
+1 MLRTL

-69 LVEAEFDEINTI
+69 LVEAEFDEINLP
-81 TQKILGEYE
+81 TQKILQEYE

-120 SALKNIAQSLVDIYG
+120 SALKNIASSLVDIYG

-148 IDILDNFIGESI
+148 IDILDNFIGENI
-160 AIAKQEYIAAYKN
+160 QLAKQEYLTAYKN
-173 FKQIKSKLN
+173 FRQIKAKLS
-182 EYSKLTDVD
+182 EYNKMTDVD
-191 IRAEILSKQ
+191 IRVEILQKQ
-200 LEEINEANITIG
+200 LQEINDANIVVG
-212 EEIELQKRCDM
+212 EEEELQKRCDM
-223 YDNAEDIIRA
+223 YENAEDIVRA

-243 DMENNAVD
+243 DMENNACD

-257 KELSSIEEYSAEISE
+257 KELGNIEEFDSNIKG
-272 YISRLDETRIEL
+272 YISRLDEARIEIA
-284 RDIASS
+284 DIASS
-290 VESIS
+290 IESIS
-295 SGISVDEYEAQRDIA
+295 NGVSVDEYEAQRDIS
-310 RLSKIHNIEGK
+310 RLHTIHNIEGK
-321 YGDTEEKVL
+321 YGDSEEKVL
-330 AYRDK
+330 AYREK
-335 IAAEVE
+335 IALEVD
-341 ELSNYSFMIEKLTDD
+341 ELSNYSFMLEKLTND
-356 YNSALDNLEQKGID
+356 YNIALDILEQKGID

-375 KNYAKQFEKLVTAEL
+375 KNYAKQFEKLVITEL

-416 ASNNGIDIVEFLI
+416 AGSNGIDIVEFLI

-517 IEKTTD
+517 IEKTTV
-523 NMRTNTNVK
+523 NLRTNTNVK
-532 LLDSTQSA
+532 LLNSNQSA
-540 LEIAKMIDGI
+540 FEIAKMIDGI
-550 SASESAVLHAEKL
+550 SASESAVLHASKL
-563 LEIAKEYKNSQNQA
+563 IEIANEYKSK

>member
-1 MLRGYAMLRTL
+1 MLRTL

-69 LVEAEFDEINTI
+69 LVEAEFDEINLP
-81 TQKILGEYE
+81 TQKILQEYE

-120 SALKNIAQSLVDIYG
+120 SALKNIASSLVDIYG

-148 IDILDNFIGESI
+148 IDILDNFIGENI
-160 AIAKQEYIAAYKN
+160 QLAKQEYLTAYKN
-173 FKQIKSKLN
+173 FRQIKAKLS
-182 EYSKLTDVD
+182 EYNKMTDVD
-191 IRAEILSKQ
+191 IRVEILQKQ
-200 LEEINEANITIG
+200 LQEINDANIVVG
-212 EEIELQKRCDM
+212 EEEELQKRCDM
-223 YDNAEDIIRA
+223 YENAEDIVRA

-243 DMENNAVD
+243 DMENNACD

-257 KELSSIEEYSAEISE
+257 KELGNIEEFDSNIKG
-272 YISRLDETRIEL
+272 YISRLDEARIEIA
-284 RDIASS
+284 DIASS
-290 VESIS
+290 IESIS
-295 SGISVDEYEAQRDIA
+295 NGVSVDEYEAQRDIS
-310 RLSKIHNIEGK
+310 RLHTIHNIEGK
-321 YGDTEEKVL
+321 YGDSEEKVL

-335 IAAEVE
+335 IALEVD
-341 ELSNYSFMIEKLTDD
+341 ELSNYSFMLEKLTND
-356 YNSALDNLEQKGID
+356 YNIALDILEQKGID

-375 KNYAKQFEKLVTAEL
+375 KNYAKQFEKLVITEL

-416 ASNNGIDIVEFLI
+416 AGCNGIDIVEFLI

-523 NMRTNTNVK
+523 NLRTNTNVK
-532 LLDSTQSA
+532 LLNSNQSA
-540 LEIAKMIDGI
+540 FEIAKMIDGI
-550 SASESAVLHAEKL
+550 SASESAVLHASKL
-563 LEIAKEYKNSQNQA
+563 IEIANEYKSK